1 MSQELYIAAEAAWE
15 TYKSSDEVAGP
26 LLEAWLA
33 AEIAYVTTV
42 TTVITTQIN
51 EAPKTEVEKTFVVR
65 TAQVY
70 RAVRQD
76 AWRAAR
82 TPKGDS

>member
-1 MSQELYIAAEAAWE
+1 MSQELYNAAEAAWE
-15 TYKSSDEVAGP
+15 TYKKSDEVVG
-26 LLEAWLA
+26 LLFEAWLA
-33 AEIAYVTTV
+33 AEMAYVTTV

-51 EAPKTEVEKTFVVR
+51 AKPKTEVEKIFVVR

-70 RAVRQD
+70 REVRQD

-82 TPKGDS
+82 TDKGR